1 MINKSKVLGIVG
13 NPLTSPRWEMI
24 KGFLKEGQ
32 FSTVTFESPN
42 DRELQQALQD
52 VEYVVVGGRPISG
65 QQIEAARKLKLIQI
79 VSWQT
84 DQIDLTTA
92 QKKGAQVAAMPWPHL
107 AAVAEHIF
115 MFMLALSHQLLRGH
129 KETVEGAYV
138 KRGLTPMETTET
150 KVAGNWTEIPD
161 ITFLYGKRLGIVG
174 MGEIGRFL
182 VKQGHGFHMQI
193 SYFKRHRLPE
203 SEEQALGIEYRDL
216 DQLLNGSDYV
226 APAVPHTPET
236 KKMFGERQF
245 SLMKPSAFFINCC
258 RGGIVD
264 QRALCRA
271 LKNGVIAG
279 AGLDVY
285 EKEPTP
291 IDDPLLKLDNV
302 ILTPHSAGTREEV
315 AIGCKMV
322 CENIFRAERGEAP
335 QNLVRL

>member
-1 MINKSKVLGIVG
+1 
-13 NPLTSPRWEMI
+13 
-24 KGFLKEGQ
+24 
-32 FSTVTFESPN
+32 
-42 DRELQQALQD
+42 
-52 VEYVVVGGRPISG
+52 
-65 QQIEAARKLKLIQI
+65 
-79 VSWQT
+79 
-84 DQIDLTTA
+84 
-92 QKKGAQVAAMPWPHL
+92 MPWPHL

-115 MFMLALSHQLLRGH
+115 MFMLALSHKLLRGH

-138 KRGLTPMETTET
+138 KTGLTPMETTET

-161 ITFLYGKRLGIVG
+161 ITFLYGKLLGIVG

-182 VKQGHGFHMQI
+182 VKQGHGFNMQI

-216 DQLLNGSDYV
+216 DHLLNGSDYV
-226 APAVPHTPET
+226 APVVPHTPET

-264 QRALCRA
+264 QGALCRA
-271 LKNGVIAG
+271 LKNGAIAG

-285 EKEPTP
+285 EKEPIP

-302 ILTPHSAGTREEV
+302 VFTPHSAGTREEV

-322 CENIFRAERGEAP
+322 CENILRAERGETA
-335 QNLVRL
+335 QNLLRF